1 MFEISYKQSKMNV
14 IQDYVYSGNCTNR
27 THHSFKDFMKREE
40 DLGRTAPMLDAFM
53 LRNFKDVRHILE
65 VWRVDIETTS
75 TLFISPVLADI

>member
-14 IQDYVYSGNCTNR
+14 IQDYVYSGNFTNR